1 MNKIFQLAS
10 LFILFLLIFYYT
22 NAQSIAL
29 KEKQAQ
35 PPPQT
40 DLIVI

>member
-1 MNKIFQLAS
+1 MKKLFQLAS
-10 LFILFLLIFYYT
+10 LFIFLLIFYYT

-35 PPPQT
+35 PPQT